1 MKGSE
6 FMFIVDK
13 VLLRNSLAGVQ
24 EKEDNRHNLLTF
36 ECVEDYGFAKDE
48 NLCEEL
54 DKVPHGIENIDK
66 ASEICAK
73 CWCRDV

>member
-1 MKGSE
+1 
-6 FMFIVDK
+6 MFIVDK

-73 CWCRDV
+73 CWCRDVQEI